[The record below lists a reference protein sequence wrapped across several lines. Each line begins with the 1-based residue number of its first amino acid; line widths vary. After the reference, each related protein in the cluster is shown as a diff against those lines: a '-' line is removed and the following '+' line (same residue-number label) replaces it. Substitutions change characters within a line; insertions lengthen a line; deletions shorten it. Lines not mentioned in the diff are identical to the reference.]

1 MLVSFVLTPIS
12 YRGYVYTSLDSKHCY
27 YYLGSRFYSP
37 LLSRFMNAD
46 SIPDTGTGV
55 VGTNMFAYCNN
66 SPIGF
71 IDPDGEKPR
80 GNIVTTLEKIVN
92 AFKTLLK
99 IAAKVIMFVYDEKG
113 RDFNTQANWM
123 ERTYYKRSD
132 VTKIKVWKKNDFVK
146 MWNSIKEP
154 VNEIFLFLHGQ
165 SSRLVFEKLKESDKD
180 DSPERYLEVEEMQ
193 RRLCSL
199 NVLSRVCLLSC
210 YGGSRNG
217 NRYSV
222 AEVLAYKC
230 IGVPVRS
237 VENGNVTYRDY
248 DQLFGRRPLTKEGV
262 WVDFM
267 YKNGRYSKTTYNE
280 IKFMPMI

>member
-1 MLVSFVLTPIS
+1 M
-12 YRGYVYTSLDSKHCY
+12 YTSLDSKHCY

-66 SPIGF
+66 SPIVLV
-71 IDPDGEKPR
+71 DPDGEKPR
-80 GNIVTTLEKIVN
+80 GNIVTSLLKIIN
-92 AFKTLLK
+92 ALKTFLK
-99 IAAKVIMFVYDEKG
+99 IAAKVIMFVYNEKG
-113 RDFNTQANWM
+113 RDFNAQANWM
-123 ERTYYKRSD
+123 ERIYCNRSD
-132 VTKIKVWKKNDFVK
+132 VTKIKVRTKYDFVK

-154 VNEIFLFLHGQ
+154 VNEIFLFLHGRR
-165 SSRLVFEKLKESDKD
+165 SALIFEKLKKSDKD
-180 DSPERYLEVEEMQ
+180 DSPEKFLEVEEMQ

-210 YGGSRNG
+210 YGGSG
-217 NRYSV
+217 KENRYSV

-230 IGVPVRS
+230 MGVPVRS
-237 VENGNVTYRDY
+237 VESGNVTYRDY

-267 YKNGRYSKTTYNE
+267 YQNGEYSKMTYNG